1 MTVDKS
7 KLQNSPFGS
16 VTTSAVNLRQTFN
29 NTQNWTVPNDVNGI
43 WVHLVG
49 GGQGGGS
56 RNTGGQTANGSGGV
70 GGNGVFAFTP
80 VTPGSIV
87 GMTIGAGGSGG
98 TIQANT
104 SSAQVGNEGGL
115 TYVNTSGAS
124 WVAGG
129 GLKNGSP
136 NPTNTSNQV
145 GYQGKL
151 YGLSRQQIVFSDK
164 ANSGRISQQF
174 SIKEGVGFGGANQE
188 WEYNSSSAGSF
199 DQRAGRS
206 SVYGGG
212 SGGGAV
218 TNSSGGGSGA
228 TGGAQTATGRTGGA
242 GAAWVSANSGGGGG
256 GAGITGNG
264 AAASG
269 TNGGAGGA
277 GGGGGGGG
285 GAANAT
291 TGCTGGAGG
300 AGAVLIYY

>member
-16 VTTSAVNLRQTFN
+16 VTTSTVNLRQTFN

-43 WVHLVG
+43 WVHLAG

-56 RNTGGQTANGSGGV
+56 RNTGGQTANGPGGT

-80 VTPGSIV
+80 VTPGSTV
-87 GMTIGAGGSGG
+87 GITIGAGGSGG

-104 SSAQVGNEGGL
+104 SSAQIGNEGGL

-129 GLKNGSP
+129 GLKNGTH
-136 NPTNTSNQV
+136 NTTNGFNTY
-145 GYQGKL
+145 GYPGKL

-164 ANSGRISQQF
+164 TNSGRISQQF
-174 SIKEGVGFGGANQE
+174 STKEGVGFGGASTE
-188 WEYNSSSAGSF
+188 WEYNGSNVNSI

-218 TNSSGGGSGA
+218 TNSPTAGNGA
-228 TGGAQTATGRTGGA
+228 TGGAQTATGRTGGV
-242 GAAWVSANSGGGGG
+242 GATYTSVNSGGGGG
-256 GAGITGNG
+256 GAGIAGNG
-264 AAASG
+264 AAGSG

-285 GAANAT
+285 GANSAN